1 MEIETK
7 KLQQISQWEN
17 LDINKAFA
25 YELHVNDAK
34 LFPDIYKKCSLTSFR
49 DQERILRDSRYID
62 LPFLEIDCISVN
74 DVGKMCS
81 FFFDTQWKVYDPEQM
96 YNA

>member
-1 MEIETK
+1 MEIENK

-34 LFPDIYKKCSLTSFR
+34 LFPNIYKKCILQTFC
-49 DQERILRDSRYID
+49 DQERILQDSRYID
-62 LPFLEIDCISVN
+62 LPFLHMDCISLN
-74 DVGKMCS
+74 DISEICS
-81 FFFDTQWKVYDPEQM
+81 FFFDTQWKIYDPEQIH
-96 YNA
+96 NT